1 MWHKTEKGKIIVLG
15 LLKSLRILLTKCLIF
30 LWVVLLLI
38 PLTACNP
45 NTLLANSDQP
55 PKLIETILSDPKTFN
70 PVLATDATS
79 GAFGSMLFEGLIIEN
94 PITGKIEPALAESWT
109 ISDDNLEII
118 YTLRPNLKWS
128 DGHPLTAQDV
138 KFTYNQLYLNPDI
151 PSGMRDILRIG
162 QSGALPKVTKI
173 NDRQVKFTVP
183 EPFAPFLG
191 VTGAS
196 ILPAHILRPTIEQK
210 DQEGQLKF
218 LSTWTV
224 DTPSEQI
231 IASSAYKFKS
241 YSTAERVVFEANP
254 YYWKKEVV
262 GEDLPHIKEVVWEIV
277 ESTDTSLVQ
286 FRSGSL
292 DSLSVSPEYFSLLK
306 KEEGKGNFTIYNGGE
321 VYSMT
326 FIMFNLNQGKING
339 KPVVNPIK
347 SRWFNNLNFR
357 QAVSYAIDR
366 DRMINN
372 IFRGLG
378 KPQVSHIS
386 RQSPFYY
393 DGLKG
398 YPYNPEKAKQL
409 LIEAGFKYNQQG
421 QLFDQDGNR
430 VSFVL
435 NTNSGNKIRE
445 AMGNQIEEDLAK
457 IGIKVN
463 FKTINFNVL
472 IGKTDTTL
480 DWDCILLSFTGG
492 NEPNSAFNL
501 WSPDGNVHMFNQ
513 PTPGIKGRVIADWE
527 KEIGNLYI
535 EGARELDLEK
545 RKAIYAQVQ
554 QLVSEQLPAICL
566 VNPYSLAAVR
576 NKIKGVKYSAL
587 GGAFW
592 NLSELKI
599 SD

>member
-1 MWHKTEKGKIIVLG
+1 LG
-15 LLKSLRILLTKCLIF
+15 LLKSLRILLTKCLI
-30 LWVVLLLI
+30 LIGVVLLLI
-38 PLTACNP
+38 PITACNP

-55 PKLIETILSDPKTFN
+55 PKLIETILTDPKTFN
-70 PVLATDATS
+70 PVIATEETGS
-79 GAFGSMLFEGLIIEN
+79 AFGSMIFEGLITEN
-94 PITGKIEPALAESWT
+94 PLTGKIEPALAESWT
-109 ISDDNLEII
+109 ISDDNLEIT

-128 DGHPLTAQDV
+128 DGHPLTAEDV
-138 KFTYNQLYLNPDI
+138 EFTYNQLYLNPEI
-151 PSGMRDILRIG
+151 PTGMRDILRIG
-162 QSGALPKVTKI
+162 QSGALPKVT
-173 NDRQVKFTVP
+173 NLQVKFTVP

-210 DQEGQLKF
+210 DKDGNLLF

-224 DTPSEQI
+224 DTPPDKM
-231 IASSAYKFKS
+231 IASGAYKFKS

-254 YYWKKEVV
+254 YYWKKAEK

-292 DSLSVSPEYFSLLK
+292 DSMSVSPEYFSLLK
-306 KEEGKGNFTIYNGGE
+306 KEESKGNFTIYNGGE

-357 QAVSYAIDR
+357 QAVSYGIDR

-398 YPYNPEKAKQL
+398 YPYNPEKAKKL

-472 IGKTDTTL
+472 ISKTDTTL
-480 DWDCILLSFTGG
+480 DWDCILLGFSGG

-513 PTPGIKGRVIADWE
+513 PAPGIKGRVIADWE
-527 KEIGNLYI
+527 EEIGNLYI
-535 EGARELDLEK
+535 DGARELDLEK
-545 RKAIYAQVQ
+545 RKEIYAQVQ

-599 SD
+599 SN

>member
-1 MWHKTEKGKIIVLG
+1 MG

-38 PLTACNP
+38 PITACNP

-55 PKLIETILSDPKTFN
+55 PKLIEAILSDPKTFN
-70 PVLATDATS
+70 SVIATEVT
-79 GAFGSMLFEGLIIEN
+79 GNAFGSMILEGLTTEN

-109 ISDDNLEII
+109 ISDDNLEIT

-128 DGHPLTAQDV
+128 DGQPLTAEDV
-138 KFTYNQLYLNPDI
+138 EFTYNQLYLNPEI
-151 PSGMRDILRIG
+151 PTGMRDILKIG

-173 NDRQVKFTVP
+173 SERQVKFTIP
-183 EPFAPFLG
+183 EPFAPFLA

-196 ILPAHILRPTIEQK
+196 IYPAHILRPTVEQK
-210 DQEGQLKF
+210 DKDGNLLF

-224 DTPSEQI
+224 DTPPEKI

-241 YSTAERVVFEANP
+241 YSTAERVIFEANP
-254 YYWKKEVV
+254 YYWKKAVR

-277 ESTDTSLVQ
+277 ESTDTSLIQ

-292 DSLSVSPEYFSLLK
+292 DSMSVSPEYFSLLK
-306 KEEGKGNFTIYNGGE
+306 KEENKGNFTIYNGGE
-321 VYSMT
+321 VYSMN

-357 QAVSYAIDR
+357 QAVSYGIDR

-378 KPQVSHIS
+378 KPQVSHIA

-409 LIEAGFKYNQQG
+409 LVEAGFKYNQQG

-430 VSFVL
+430 VSFTL
-435 NTNSGNKIRE
+435 ITNSGNKIRE

-457 IGIKVN
+457 IGVKVN

-472 IGKTDTTL
+472 ISKTDTTL
-480 DWDCILLSFTGG
+480 DWDCILLSFSGG

-513 PTPGIKGRVIADWE
+513 PAPGLKGRVIADWE
-527 KEIGNLYI
+527 EEIGNLYI

-566 VNPYSLAAVR
+566 VNPYSLAAIR
-576 NKIKGVKYSAL
+576 NKIKGVEYSAL